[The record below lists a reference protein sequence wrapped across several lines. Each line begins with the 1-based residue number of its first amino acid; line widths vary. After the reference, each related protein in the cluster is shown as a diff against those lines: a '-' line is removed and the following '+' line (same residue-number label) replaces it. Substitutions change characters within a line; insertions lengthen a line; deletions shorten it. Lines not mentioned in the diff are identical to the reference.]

1 MNASFGGDKNVGQ
14 SLSHTWEQAFIQWVV
29 PRLPRWLTSYHLT
42 LATLP
47 ICVLILV
54 SCWLARTNINWLWA
68 VSFLITLQWLT
79 DSLDGS
85 LGRQRGEGLVRW
97 GYYMDHFLDYMFL
110 LSYLIGYIFI
120 FPEQDRH
127 LQFFTLA
134 TLSAFMV
141 NSFLAFGVSNE
152 FRISYFNIGPTEIRL
167 IFIVVNT
174 IVILANPARV
184 GWLLPY
190 ILAATFVGLGV
201 VVYRTQRSLWE
212 IDKRQVCSPSLK
224 YASSCGALP

>member
-1 MNASFGGDKNVGQ
+1 MNASFGGDKKVGQ
-14 SLSHTWEQAFIQWVV
+14 SFSHAWEQAFIGWVV

-120 FPEQDRH
+120 FPQQDRH

-141 NSFLAFGVSNE
+141 NSFLAFGASNE

-190 ILAATFVGLGV
+190 ILVATLVGLGV
-201 VVYRTQRSLWE
+201 VVYRTQRSLWK
-212 IDKRQVCSPSLK
+212 IDKKQI
-224 YASSCGALP
+224 

>member
-1 MNASFGGDKNVGQ
+1 MNQPFGGDTKVGQ
-14 SLSHTWEQAFIQWVV
+14 GLTHTWEQTFIKWAV
-29 PRLPRWLTSYHLT
+29 PRLPLWLNSYHLT

-47 ICVLILV
+47 ICVLILLF
-54 SCWLARTNINWLWA
+54 CWLGRTNINWLWA
-68 VSFLITLQWLT
+68 VSLLIALQWLT

-85 LGRQRGEGLVRW
+85 LGRERGEGLVRW
-97 GYYMDHFLDYMFL
+97 GYYMDHFLDYVFL
-110 LSYLIGYIFI
+110 LSYLIGYIFL

-141 NSFLAFGVSNE
+141 NSFLAFGASNE
-152 FRISYFNIGPTEIRL
+152 FRIAYFKIGPTEIRF

-174 IVILANPARV
+174 VVILVNPARV

-190 ILAATFVGLGV
+190 ILAGALISLGV

-212 IDKRQVCSPSLK
+212 IDRKKIS
-224 YASSCGALP
+224 